1 MTFIMLKGYIGIVHY
16 KLKKMSFKIIRYI
29 LLLTLAAMLSS
40 CTTTFYLVRH
50 AEKAN
55 STPDTPLSAAGHAR
69 AEALRDTLISKN
81 IGQIFVT
88 NYLRTQQTA
97 APLATQLGIT
107 PTEISGNQTTQL
119 VQQLKAINGKNV
131 LVVGHSNTVPVIIDN
146 LMESPQ
152 NVTITETDFDN
163 LFKVRITKGDNT
175 TRRFIR
181 LTYGEP

>member
-1 MTFIMLKGYIGIVHY
+1 MLYKAIDIFIYIPTQMLSQV
-16 KLKKMSFKIIRYI
+16 IRYTI
-29 LLLTLAAMLSS
+29 LIALFAMLSS

-81 IGQIFVT
+81 IKQIFVT

-107 PTEISGNQTTQL
+107 PTEIPGNQTEQL
-119 VQQLKAINGKNV
+119 VQQLKAIKGKNV
-131 LVVGHSNTVPVIIDN
+131 LVVGHSNTVPVIISG

-163 LFKVRITKGDNT
+163 LFKVKITKGGD
-175 TRRFIR
+175 RIIEFVE